1 MTIQSTN
8 FKHFHFKQ
16 DWLVQG
22 KESQEA
28 EENEEV
34 MDANNE
40 EEQVQEENVRLPSV
54 PISDGGCVSVFISTF
69 SL

>member
-1 MTIQSTN
+1 M
-8 FKHFHFKQ
+8 
-16 DWLVQG
+16 VQG

-34 MDANNE
+34 MDTNNE

-54 PISDGGCVSVFISTF
+54 PISDGGCVSVFINHHLFKVLF
-69 SL
+69 SLYGLT